1 LKKAKTK
8 PVASQEFQDV
18 CQWYQMEFAHYSFE
32 AVRDAIPR
40 ILEGKWDERAPEHYL
55 TLVGLICVYARPFTR
70 TDVGKLSEEFVPEE
84 PEEFRK
90 LHGDIMTLRH
100 QLFAHGDASLTV
112 GKDDY
117 PNEAVI
123 ENDGQKIAIAVSRAS
138 VKPIVVERMLPLAEA
153 LIEKTYWH
161 RQRLFRKFSKTISRL
176 GKGEFRLNVLDPD
189 APIFVPLTE
198 EEKLVRKKKRSAF
211 DFSEIL

>member
-1 LKKAKTK
+1 LKKEKTK
-8 PVASQEFQDV
+8 AVPSQEFLDV
-18 CQWYQMEFAHYSFE
+18 RRWYQMEFAHYSFE

-70 TDVGKLSEEFVPEE
+70 TDVGKLPEEIVPEE
-84 PEEFRK
+84 FK
-90 LHGDIMTLRH
+90 QLHDDIMKLRH
-100 QLFAHGDASLTV
+100 KLFAHGDASLTV

-123 ENDGQKIAIAVSRAS
+123 ESDGQNIAIAVSRAA
-138 VKPIVVERMLPLAEA
+138 VKPILVERMLPLVEA

-161 RQRLFRKFSKTISRL
+161 RQRLARKFSKTIGRL

-189 APIFVPLTE
+189 APIFVSLSE
-198 EEKLVRKKKRSAF
+198 DEKLVRQKKRSAF
-211 DFSEIL
+211 DFSSTLS